1 MTERFGALEFPVPAA
16 GEEESLSDPCLD
28 TVLRCLVAVM
38 NEGPLAQAWAI
49 AAPKTPKP
57 VNQAYAGDPALTN
70 FGAAD
75 LPALFLWRSSRGAAS
90 FLADDYMMSSDSLS
104 LIWCFPKA
112 TRELKG
118 RLDNVVNALTKLIAV
133 TIYEGRHPA
142 WIDTG
147 DTEPEAQYLGSYL
160 WQRAGVWTMSPG
172 KWSAEPVSIEMDD
185 GSRAPAPYQAI
196 RIPIEIEERYVAP
209 TVDMLAGQAT
219 LQIPDDPDPFVTN
232 EVALPMPL
240 SRCAPRAR
248 LRRPDADLPPAVGV
262 TLPNSRRGIMPD
274 TSLLVVANPYCA
286 LDEDGN
292 PVGALPRA
300 DVGGGRLIG
309 AAWEVSPDGA
319 RRLAFA
325 SEPERLPDVVTFR
338 RWLQHG
344 EIFPADEAT
353 AREVGLEWKP
363 VAQALDAA
371 KKAACASFQAA
382 KGRPPA
388 FAIPT
393 TPPAPPAVET
403 TPKAGKA
410 GS

>member
-1 MTERFGALEFPVPAA
+1 MAERFGALEFPVPAA
-16 GEEESLSDPCLD
+16 GEDEPLSDPCLD

-112 TRELKG
+112 TRELKR

-133 TIYEGRHPA
+133 TIYEGRHTA

-172 KWSAEPVSIEMDD
+172 KWSTEPVSIEMDD

-196 RIPIEIEERYVAP
+196 RLPIEIEERYVAP

-219 LQIPDDPDPFVTN
+219 LQIPDEPDPFVTN

-240 SRCAPRAR
+240 SRCAPPRDCGGPTPSS
-248 LRRPDADLPPAVGV
+248 LRRWA
-262 TLPNSRRGIMPD
+262 
-274 TSLLVVANPYCA
+274 
-286 LDEDGN
+286 
-292 PVGALPRA
+292 
-300 DVGGGRLIG
+300 
-309 AAWEVSPDGA
+309 
-319 RRLAFA
+319 
-325 SEPERLPDVVTFR
+325 
-338 RWLQHG
+338 
-344 EIFPADEAT
+344 
-353 AREVGLEWKP
+353 
-363 VAQALDAA
+363 
-371 KKAACASFQAA
+371 
-382 KGRPPA
+382 
-388 FAIPT
+388 
-393 TPPAPPAVET
+393 
-403 TPKAGKA
+403 
-410 GS
+410 